1 MGKIYTGNGWIIKV
15 QGNEHP
21 PVHAH
26 VYHPTGKASIGL
38 DGAVRNSGVPAAA
51 LRKAVAW
58 VIAHPD
64 EVRAEWTLMNA
75 ERN

>member
-26 VYHPTGKASIGL
+26 VYHPSGKASVGL
-38 DGAVRNSGVPAAA
+38 DGTVKNSGVPVAA
-51 LRKAVAW
+51 LKMAVSWIA
-58 VIAHPD
+58 AHPD
-64 EVRAEWTLMNA
+64 EVRAEWARMNA